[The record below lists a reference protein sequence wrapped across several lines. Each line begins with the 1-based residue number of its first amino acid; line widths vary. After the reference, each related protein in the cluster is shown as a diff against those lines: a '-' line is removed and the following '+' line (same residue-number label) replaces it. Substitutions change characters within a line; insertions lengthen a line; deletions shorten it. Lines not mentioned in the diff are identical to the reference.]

1 MRVKIS
7 NKITL
12 MLTEQGFT
20 YSNWLYIDDD
30 IKTVLETGI
39 DETALQGVDPKKI
52 DLVINSHHHVD
63 HIRGNGLFSNA
74 QIMIHELETELLK
87 DEEKAKISNS
97 IDQWDELM
105 QGLDYKTAN
114 QEINLALTAACPS
127 PYDSSRTV
135 LPLKDG
141 QILDFGSV
149 KAEVLHTP
157 GHSAGHCCFWFPKE
171 ELLYSSDICLTKA
184 GPWYG
189 EHLSDPAEL
198 MRSIDRIIDLKP
210 PRVVSSHIHEIVE
223 DPIPCLQEFKQR
235 IEKREER
242 VYCYLARRPSDI
254 HSLAEA
260 KLIYRAHPS
269 NYVVFWEKL
278 MLLKHLERLEA
289 QSRIRC
295 SEGVYYSI

>member
-1 MRVKIS
+1 MQVKIS
-7 NKITL
+7 DKITL

-30 IKTVLETGI
+30 VKAVLETGL

-52 DLVINSHHHVD
+52 DIVINSHHHVD
-63 HIRGNGLFSNA
+63 HIRGNGLFPNA
-74 QIMIHELETELLK
+74 KIMIHELETELLK

-105 QGLDYKTAN
+105 PGLDFRTAN
-114 QEINLALTAACPS
+114 QEINLALSDACPS
-127 PYDSSRTV
+127 PYNSSRTV
-135 LPLKDG
+135 LPIRDG
-141 QILDFGSV
+141 QILDFGTV
-149 KAEVLHTP
+149 KAEVMHTP
-157 GHSAGHCCFWFPKE
+157 GHSAGHCCFWFPEE
-171 ELLYSSDICLTKA
+171 ELLFSSDICLTKA

-189 EHLSDPAEL
+189 EHLADPAEM

-210 PRVVSSHIHEIVE
+210 PRVISSHIHEIVE
-223 DPIPCLQEFKQR
+223 DPIPCLTEFKQR

-242 VYCYLARRPSDI
+242 VYCYLTQQPTDI

-269 NYVVFWEKL
+269 NYVLFWEKL
-278 MLLKHLERLEA
+278 MLLKHLERLE
-289 QSRIRC
+289 QQGRVSQ
-295 SEGVYYSI
+295 SEGIYYTV

>member
-1 MRVKIS
+1 MQVKIS
-7 NKITL
+7 DKITL

-20 YSNWLYIDDD
+20 YSNWLYIDDEV
-30 IKTVLETGI
+30 KAVLETGL
-39 DETALQGVDPKKI
+39 DETALQGVDPKRI

-105 QGLDYKTAN
+105 PGLDFRTAN
-114 QEINLALTAACPS
+114 QEINLALSDACPS

-157 GHSAGHCCFWFPKE
+157 GHSAGHCCFWFPEE
-171 ELLYSSDICLTKA
+171 ELLFCSDICLTKA

-189 EHLSDPAEL
+189 EHLADPAEM
-198 MRSIDRIIDLKP
+198 MRSIHRIIALKP
-210 PRVVSSHIHEIVE
+210 PRVISSHIHEIVD
-223 DPIPCLQEFKQR
+223 DPIPCLTEFKQR

-242 VYCYLARRPSDI
+242 VYCFLAQKPSDI

-269 NYVVFWEKL
+269 NYVLFWEKL
-278 MLLKHLERLEA
+278 MLLKHLESLEK
-289 QSRIRC
+289 QGRIRQ
-295 SEGVYYSI
+295 SEGVYYAV